1 MLVLA
6 SDTRAPALG
15 CAGALSIAIGI
26 GLATTMAT
34 GRAWLMVPE
43 TVRIKVSGEMG
54 AGVSP
59 RDVAQWLAH
68 EIGWERAD
76 YRCLEFIGPFIE
88 ALSMD
93 GRHTLCNAMV
103 DLGVKAAVCAPA
115 LRGLPDVVGDEDAE
129 YADELSFDVSQV
141 EPQIDRKSTRLN
153 SSH

>member
-1 MLVLA
+1 
-6 SDTRAPALG
+6 
-15 CAGALSIAIGI
+15 
-26 GLATTMAT
+26 
-34 GRAWLMVPE
+34 MVPE
-43 TVRIKVSGEMG
+43 TVRIQVSGEMG

-68 EIGWERAD
+68 EIVWERAD

-141 EPQIDRKSTRLN
+141 EPQISLPPRSEEHTSELQSLMRISYAVFCLQKK
-153 SSH
+153 